1 MQIDLRQECLTTPW
15 PSRRS
20 KAYHRGKGEPAM
32 EILQIPKARKLAAA
46 YSDGGNKPSWIS
58 FQLGNVKWP
67 MSELHHLT

>member
-1 MQIDLRQECLTTPW
+1 
-15 PSRRS
+15 
-20 KAYHRGKGEPAM
+20 M

>member
-1 MQIDLRQECLTTPW
+1 
-15 PSRRS
+15 
-20 KAYHRGKGEPAM
+20 M

-46 YSDGGNKPSWIS
+46 YRDGGNKPSCIS